1 MKKWEGKFL
10 ATTNWPQATK
20 IEKCILDRQL
30 APVLKVHF
38 GPVPGWQ
45 ITFTIS
51 GY

>member
-1 MKKWEGKFL
+1 MGGEIFGNHKF
-10 ATTNWPQATK
+10 WPQATK

-30 APVLKVHF
+30 APVLKVNF